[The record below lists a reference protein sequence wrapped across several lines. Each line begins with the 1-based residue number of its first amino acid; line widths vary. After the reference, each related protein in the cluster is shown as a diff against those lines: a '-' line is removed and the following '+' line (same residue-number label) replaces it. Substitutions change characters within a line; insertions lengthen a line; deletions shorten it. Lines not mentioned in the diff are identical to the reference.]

1 MVWLY
6 ILLGISVA
14 LNIGLGVA
22 LYKLHKKHSKTAQQ
36 LHLYNVCAGGMH
48 CD

>member
-6 ILLGISVA
+6 IILGISVA

-22 LYKLHKKHSKTAQQ
+22 LYKLHNKYSKTAKQ

>member
-1 MVWLY
+1 MIWLY
-6 ILLGISVA
+6 IVLGISVTI
-14 LNIGLGVA
+14 NVGLGIA
-22 LYKLHKKHSKTAQQ
+22 LHNVRKKHAHTAKQ